1 MADIPAVEIKRVYA
15 APRDKIFAA
24 WTDPKKLSAWFKPSE
39 QMSVEIQADVQVGG
53 RYRFRITSPDGVQH
67 ISYGEYREIV
77 PPKRLV
83 FTWAWESGLVTDS
96 LVTVSL
102 RAVEGGTELT
112 LRHERLATED
122 LRERHGK
129 GWSGCLEQLEK
140 FLAA

>member
-1 MADIPAVEIKRVYA
+1 MADIPAVEIKRTYA
-15 APRDKIFAA
+15 APRDKVFAA
-24 WTDPKKLSAWFKPSE
+24 WTDPKKLAAWFKPSD
-39 QMSVEIQADVQVGG
+39 QMSVEIQADIQVGG

-67 ISYGEYREIV
+67 VSYGEYREII

-102 RAVEGGTELT
+102 RAVDGGTELT

-129 GWSGCLEQLEK
+129 GWAGCLEQLDK